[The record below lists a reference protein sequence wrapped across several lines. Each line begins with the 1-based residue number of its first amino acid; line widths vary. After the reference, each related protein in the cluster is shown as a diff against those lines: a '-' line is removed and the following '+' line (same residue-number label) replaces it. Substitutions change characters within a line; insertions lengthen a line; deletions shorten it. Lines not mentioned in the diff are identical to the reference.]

1 MLPAHA
7 RKIGAAY
14 KYVSLF
20 LLFVP
25 QTADGSS
32 LCHTSQKLRKC
43 CSCQPRCYVTAAS
56 QGSGARPVVACKT
69 WKLLPIYM
77 ICARAGDTYN
87 EPELAMFRYSPRVA
101 CVHYDG
107 LEGFG
112 ALR

>member
-1 MLPAHA
+1 M
-7 RKIGAAY
+7 
-14 KYVSLF
+14 
-20 LLFVP
+20 
-25 QTADGSS
+25 
-32 LCHTSQKLRKC
+32 
-43 CSCQPRCYVTAAS
+43 
-56 QGSGARPVVACKT
+56 VACKT